1 EDTSSIITFDA
12 ARLNRLL
19 IPGEFE
25 SYTLS
30 DVIKEVTNIQYK
42 KESPEKHYFRVI
54 LKNVNKKYN
63 LLEFDKV
70 YSYIKQVAPV
80 PFDTNKFKY
89 ADDIYKKLSELKID
103 WVNYN
108 IFLGESRDSLKQIYK
123 PYKTRFYTD
132 VSRKVI
138 DSFEGV

>member
-1 EDTSSIITFDA
+1 MGGLSYCDSVIFETSYYGEDTSSIITFDA
-12 ARLNRLL
+12 VRLNRLL

-30 DVIKEVTNIQYK
+30 DVIKEVTNIQYR

-54 LKNVNKKYN
+54 LKNVDKKYN
-63 LLEFDKV
+63 LLEFDKA

-89 ADDIYKKLSELKID
+89 ADDIDKKLSELKVNL
-103 WVNYN
+103 VNYN
-108 IFLGESRDSLKQIYK
+108 ILLGKK
-123 PYKTRFYTD
+123 K
-132 VSRKVI
+132 
-138 DSFEGV
+138 